1 MPAPKTARRAGP
13 VPKTALHCP
22 APPLGG
28 PWRQAVPKTAP
39 RRHVGAGG
47 AALFFQSMMSN

>member
-13 VPKTALHCP
+13 VPKTAPHCP

-39 RRHVGAGG
+39 HRHVGAGG
-47 AALFFQSMMSN
+47 AALFVQSMMSN